1 MLDIVNY
8 ADVNSPFAYGESIPS
23 VTSQI
28 ERGAVVLLKW
38 IRNNGQKANPGKFH
52 LILSYS
58 GQTHSVKIDKFNIES
73 SNCKKL
79 LGIKIDSKLNFDE
92 HDFMTLE
99 QRKVVM
105 KSFIMSQFGYCPL
118 VWMFHSRTLNNR
130 INCIHEYSPP
140 HCL

>member
-52 LILSYS
+52 LILS
-58 GQTHSVKIDKFNIES
+58 
-73 SNCKKL
+73 
-79 LGIKIDSKLNFDE
+79 DS
-92 HDFMTLE
+92 
-99 QRKVVM
+99 
-105 KSFIMSQFGYCPL
+105 
-118 VWMFHSRTLNNR
+118 
-130 INCIHEYSPP
+130 
-140 HCL
+140 